1 MPESL
6 FLPFDDH
13 RAGIISNQRNPQ
25 RIPFFFLRGIV
36 VAMLIVFG
44 FSRTEEAIA
53 ATSYFS
59 PSSGTVTGEMMSV
72 DILVDTK
79 GVAVNNAE
87 MVVRFPN
94 DLLEI
99 ASTSA
104 SDSVFSLWVGAPK
117 FSNETG
123 TLSFTAGIPTPGFIG
138 DSGKVLSVVFR
149 VKKGGQATLT
159 FSSVIIRANDGYGSN
174 VFESG
179 AKATFDLAPEIRPV
193 VPVAEV
199 LSPPVFTGYSAKLLA
214 GEALNVYGTARPE
227 SAVSIYLEKD
237 DGGQKNV
244 TVESD
249 GDGRFIFSLDE
260 PAKEGVYRLWADVSD
275 GHGKRSAVS
284 EKIAIVVV
292 QKSVNRFVVMMIIL
306 SVILLFAIGYVWH
319 SYRLAQKR
327 LWKETL
333 EAESSLHTAFGSLR
347 ENRNRLEMF
356 EAARTQRK
364 LTDEE
369 EKIVAWLK
377 QDLNNAEKT
386 VEKEI
391 EDIEE
396 EVR

>member
-1 MPESL
+1 MSEHSTQTQL
-6 FLPFDDH
+6 FLSG
-13 RAGIISNQRNPQ
+13 GI
-25 RIPFFFLRGIV
+25 LA
-36 VAMLIVFG
+36 VALILFG
-44 FSRTEEAIA
+44 LFAPTDVLA

-59 PSSGTVTGEMMSV
+59 PSSGTVTGETMSV

-79 GVAVNNAE
+79 QVAVNNAE

-99 ASTSA
+99 VSTSA

-123 TLSFTAGIPTPGFIG
+123 TLSFTAGIPTPGFTG

-149 VKKGGQATLT
+149 VKKSGQATLT

-179 AKATFDLAPEIRPV
+179 AKATFDLAPEIRPT
-193 VPVAEV
+193 VPVVEV

-249 GDGRFIFSLDE
+249 RDGRFIFSLDE

-275 GHGKRSAVS
+275 GHGKRSALS

-292 QKSVNRFVVMMIIL
+292 QKSISHLVVVMIVL
-306 SVILLFAIGYVWH
+306 SLIVLFALWYAFR

-327 LWKETL
+327 LRKETL

-356 EAARTQRK
+356 ESARAKRT

-396 EVR
+396 EVK

>member
-1 MPESL
+1 MPERSKQSQL
-6 FLPFDDH
+6 FFS
-13 RAGIISNQRNPQ
+13 GSIIA
-25 RIPFFFLRGIV
+25 
-36 VAMLIVFG
+36 VALIVFEI
-44 FSRTEEAIA
+44 FIPASAFA

-59 PSSGTVTGEMMSV
+59 PSSGTVTGETMSV

-79 GVAVNNAE
+79 NVAVNNAE

-99 ASTSA
+99 VSTSA

-123 TLSFTAGIPTPGFIG
+123 TLSFTAGIPTPGFTG

-149 VKKGGQATLT
+149 VKKSGQATIT

-179 AKATFDLAPEIRPV
+179 AKASFDLAPEIRPV
-193 VPVAEV
+193 VPVVEV
-199 LSPPVFTGYSAKLLA
+199 LSPPVFTGYSTKLLV

-227 SAVSIYLEKD
+227 STVSIYLEHD
-237 DGGQKNV
+237 QSGQRSV
-244 TVESD
+244 TIESD
-249 GDGRFIFSLDE
+249 RDGRFVFSLDE
-260 PAKEGVYRLWADVSD
+260 PAKEGAYRLWADVSD
-275 GHGKRSAVS
+275 GHGKRSALS

-292 QKSVNRFVVMMIIL
+292 QKSIDRFIVVMIML
-306 SVILLFAIGYVWH
+306 SLILLFAIWYAFR
-319 SYRLAQKR
+319 SYRIAQKR
-327 LWKETL
+327 LRKETL

-356 EAARTQRK
+356 EKARLSRT

-369 EKIVAWLK
+369 ELIVAWLK

-396 EVR
+396 EVK